1 MKNLIFI
8 QNMTEK
14 NNNHGGKRNGAGRI
28 KGKVSALTKLRTKK
42 KQLME
47 KRIIKSIDAL
57 LNAQMTIAQGV
68 QMLFKIEKAADA
80 KGNIKRSKPILVT
93 DQKEIAEYLEGK
105 FKKSTT
111 EFYFMT
117 AEKPDN
123 KALDS
128 LINRAFGKPKES
140 LDITTQDQKVDGIVY
155 LVPGSQNE
163 DPTEA
168 NT

>member
-1 MKNLIFI
+1 
-8 QNMTEK
+8 
-14 NNNHGGKRNGAGRI
+14 
-28 KGKVSALTKLRTKK
+28 
-42 KQLME
+42 
-47 KRIIKSIDAL
+47 
-57 LNAQMTIAQGV
+57 
-68 QMLFKIEKAADA
+68 
-80 KGNIKRSKPILVT
+80 
-93 DQKEIAEYLEGK
+93 
-105 FKKSTT
+105 
-111 EFYFMT
+111 MT